1 MTKLTE
7 CRKPGAASE
16 VSAILRLVRKQSC
29 DYFRKIERSN
39 YWTIQED
46 CSWKLF
52 IPMGILWVDRN
63 FIPLDAFVI
72 AAIRPG
78 FDCVGLNPALQLF
91 CKEVVLIPVL
101 LDSCVRQ
108 AR

>member
-1 MTKLTE
+1 
-7 CRKPGAASE
+7 
-16 VSAILRLVRKQSC
+16 
-29 DYFRKIERSN
+29 
-39 YWTIQED
+39 
-46 CSWKLF
+46 
-52 IPMGILWVDRN
+52 MGILWVDRN

-91 CKEVVLIPVL
+91 RKEVVLIPVL